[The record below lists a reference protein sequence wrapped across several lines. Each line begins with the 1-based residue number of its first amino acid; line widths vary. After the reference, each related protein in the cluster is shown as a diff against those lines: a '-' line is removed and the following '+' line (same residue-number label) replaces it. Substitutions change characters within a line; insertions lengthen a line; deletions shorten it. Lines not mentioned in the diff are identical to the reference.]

1 MNASITTRANY
12 SIVLV
17 NYKSLG
23 LTKACLNQLREGLQG
38 TEVPIF
44 VVDNQSNDASID
56 YLRTLSWIN
65 LIERIPLAVEAGSVA
80 HGRAL
85 DCALEKVETD
95 YVFLLH
101 TDTFIHDPSV
111 FAMMLARCA
120 GPREVAAVGCVEQL
134 DRGLL
139 RSAWRLASRFAK
151 HYARRSL
158 RALGLNAREPK
169 PFKEQHL
176 KSFCALWNV
185 RLMKEHRL
193 HFLMDQRNPGYELQD
208 RLAALGYAIKFV
220 SPRKLFR
227 YLDHIQSGTVSAM
240 GGYQK
245 NHRRMKTYNQLLG
258 HS

>member
-12 SIVLV
+12 SIILV
-17 NYKSLG
+17 NYKSLE
-23 LTKACLNQLREGLQG
+23 LTRTCLNLLREGLQG
-38 TEVPIF
+38 AGVPIF
-44 VVDNQSNDASID
+44 VVDNHSNDASTD
-56 YLRTLSWIN
+56 YLRTLSGIN
-65 LIERIPLAVEAGSVA
+65 LIERTPHATEAGSVA

-120 GPREVAAVGCVEQL
+120 GPHEVAAVGCVEQL
-134 DRGLL
+134 NRGLL
-139 RSAWRLASRFAK
+139 RSAWRLASRCAK
-151 HYARRSL
+151 HYTRRSL
-158 RALGLNAREPK
+158 RALGVNARAPK
-169 PFKEQHL
+169 PFREQHL

-185 RLMKEHRL
+185 RLMKEHGL
-193 HFLMDQRNPGYELQD
+193 HFLMDHRNPGYELQE
-208 RLAALGYAIKFV
+208 RMVALGYTIKFL

-240 GGYQK
+240 GRYQK
-245 NHRRMKTYNQLLG
+245 NHRRMKAYNQLLG
-258 HS
+258 HP

>member
-1 MNASITTRANY
+1 MNSSIATKANY

-17 NYKSLG
+17 NYKSLE
-23 LTKACLNQLREGLQG
+23 LTRACLNLLREGLQG
-38 TEVPIF
+38 SGVPIF
-44 VVDNQSNDASID
+44 VVDNHSNDASTD

-65 LIERIPLAVEAGSVA
+65 LIERIPLAAEAGNVA
-80 HGRAL
+80 HGQAL

-101 TDTFIHDPSV
+101 TDTFVYDPSV
-111 FAMMLARCA
+111 FAMMIARCA

-134 DRGLL
+134 NRGLL

-158 RALGLNAREPK
+158 RALGVNAREPK

-176 KSFCALWNV
+176 KSFCTLWNV
-185 RLMKEHRL
+185 RLMKEYGL

-208 RLAALGYAIKFV
+208 RMVALGYKIKFL
-220 SPRKLFR
+220 SPRKLFS

-258 HS
+258 RI